1 MRKAKREAVSEMP
14 GAELYKLIDKA
25 VKKTYD
31 KERALFKNDV
41 SEWAVA
47 FQLAYYMRRSLS
59 QEQLGEYSIDVEYN
73 RATVNEVVMT
83 KYIGYKKRARPDIII
98 HKRGASSL
106 DDEDANVLWLELKR
120 SCDTKTA
127 KDRIGEDFDKLKLVT
142 RKAEKGLESVAGY
155 RFGLSLLMPN
165 DEAGVEYRWFEN
177 GKESTRNFGGSV
189 DSNGV
194 GGCVR

>member
-1 MRKAKREAVSEMP
+1 MGKAKREAVSEMS
-14 GAELYKLIDKA
+14 GVGLYKLVDKA

-59 QEQLGEYSIDVEYN
+59 QEQLGRYSIDVEYN
-73 RATVNEVVMT
+73 RATVNEKVMT
-83 KYIGYKKRARPDIII
+83 KFIGHKKRARPDLII
-98 HKRGASSL
+98 HKRNASSL
-106 DDEDANVLWLELKR
+106 DDKDANILWLELKR

-142 RKAEKGLESVAGY
+142 RKADKELEFIAGY
-155 RFGLSLLMPN
+155 RLGLSLLMPN
-165 DEAGVEYRWFEN
+165 DEAGIEYRWFEN
-177 GKESTRNFGGSV
+177 GKESTRNFGE
-189 DSNGV
+189 
-194 GGCVR
+194 R

>member
-1 MRKAKREAVSEMP
+1 MRKAKREAVSEMS

-31 KERALFKNDV
+31 KERTLFKNDV

-59 QEQLGEYSIDVEYN
+59 QEQLGKYSIDVEYN
-73 RATVNEVVMT
+73 RATVNEEVMT

-98 HKRGASSL
+98 HKRDASSIA
-106 DDEDANVLWLELKR
+106 DKNANVLWLELKR

-127 KDRIGEDFDKLKLVT
+127 KDRISEDFDKLKLVT
-142 RKAEKGLESVAGY
+142 RKADKKLEFIAGY

-165 DEAGVEYRWFEN
+165 DEAGVEYKWFEN
-177 GKESTRNFGGSV
+177 GSESAQTFGGGV

-194 GGCVR
+194 GKCVR